1 MADVK
6 IIMETY
12 GVNYALTM
20 ERFMRQEKMYV
31 RILGMLFKDES
42 LGDLRRALQAENLD
56 GAFQAAHT
64 LKGVSGNL
72 GLTPLYE
79 AIWDIVEPLRHGEK
93 RSDYPAML
101 EKIEEEFVKVRQ
113 MHEELTA
120 CQL

>member
-42 LGDLRRALQAENLD
+42 LGICGRRCRAKNLD

-64 LKGVSGNL
+64 LKG
-72 GLTPLYE
+72 Y
-79 AIWDIVEPLRHGEK
+79 
-93 RSDYPAML
+93 L
-101 EKIEEEFVKVRQ
+101 E
-113 MHEELTA
+113 TWG
-120 CQL
+120 

>member
-42 LGDLRRALQAENLD
+42 LGDLRQALQAKNLD

-64 LKGVSGNL
+64 LKGVCGNL
-72 GLTPLYE
+72 SMHILYDLLTRQVDAFRGGDWAAAVGLMDAVRPAYVELVE
-79 AIWDIVEPLRHGEK
+79 AIRRVYGDGRP
-93 RSDYPAML
+93 
-101 EKIEEEFVKVRQ
+101 
-113 MHEELTA
+113 
-120 CQL
+120 

>member
-64 LKGVSGNL
+64 PKGVSGNFDN
-72 GLTPLYE
+72 
-79 AIWDIVEPLRHGEK
+79 AV
-93 RSDYPAML
+93 
-101 EKIEEEFVKVRQ
+101 V
-113 MHEELTA
+113 
-120 CQL
+120 